1 MSERNVAVVGFAHA
15 PHVRRTDGTT
25 NGVEMLMPCF
35 AQLYKDLNI
44 TKGDIGFWCSGSSD
58 YLAGRAFSFIS
69 AIDSIGAVPPIN
81 ESHVEMDAAWA
92 LYEAYIKILTGEV
105 DTALVYGFG
114 KSSAGILRQILS
126 RQTDPYTVAPLWP
139 DSVSMAGLQ
148 ARIGLDSGKWTEL
161 QMARVAFDS
170 FASARRV
177 DSVEPP
183 VNLDELL
190 ERPFFADPL
199 RRHDIAPITDGAA
212 AIVLAADDRA
222 RELRKNPAWIT
233 GIEHR
238 IETPVLGARDL
249 TQSPSTRV
257 SAQIA
262 TGGNTANLDVA
273 EIHAPFTHQHLILAE
288 AMRIPGKTK
297 VNPSGG
303 ALAANPMFVAGLERI
318 GFAAQHI
325 WNGSGTSGAGARHQR
340 ACAATEPGGGHGRK
354 ELMAGAGAH
363 LAAVLGTGQTKYVA
377 KRKDVSMN
385 GLVREAIDRALED
398 SGSTFDDIDAVVVG
412 KAPDFFEGVMMPE
425 LFMAD
430 AMGATGKPLIR
441 VHTAGSVGGSTAIVA
456 TSLVQS
462 GKYRRVLAMAW
473 EKQSESNAMWALS
486 IPIPFIKPVG
496 AGAGGYF
503 APHVRSYIRRSG
515 APNYI
520 GAMVAVKDR
529 LNGARNPL
537 AHLQQS
543 DITLEKVMESP
554 MLWDPIRYDET
565 CPSSDGAAAM
575 VIGNEESAE
584 ARLAQGHPVAWIHA
598 TALRTEPLQ
607 FSGRDQVSPQ
617 ASRDAAA
624 ALWKAAGITSP
635 IDEIDAAEIYVPF
648 SWFEPMWLESL
659 GFAPEGEGW
668 KLTEAGE
675 TKIGGRLP
683 VNPSGGVL
691 SSNPIGASGLIR
703 FAESAIQVM
712 GKGGDHQV
720 PGARKALG
728 HAYGGGSQYYSM
740 WVVSSDK
747 PEKAS
752 A

>member
-1 MSERNVAVVGFAHA
+1 MTDVAVVGFAHA

-35 AQLYKDLNI
+35 ASIYEELGLKQ
-44 TKGDIGFWCSGSSD
+44 TDIGFWCSGSSD

-92 LYEAYIKILTGEV
+92 LYEAYIKLLSGEV
-105 DTALVYGFG
+105 ETALVYGFG
-114 KSSAGILRQILS
+114 KSSAGNLRRVLAM
-126 RQTDPYTVAPLWP
+126 QTDPYTVAPLWP

-148 ARIGLDSGKWTEL
+148 ARLGLDAGTWTAE
-161 QMARVAFDS
+161 QMAQVALDAMSAAGRTDS
-170 FASARRV
+170 EKPAKSI
-177 DSVEPP
+177 
-183 VNLDELL
+183 DELL

-212 AIVLAADDRA
+212 AIVLASGDKA
-222 RELRKNPAWIT
+222 RELRREPRMDHRHRAPHRNPGARCA
-233 GIEHR
+233 GPDHLAVHQRVGSDRHR
-238 IETPVLGARDL
+238 RGCRLDRGRRAVRPVQPSAADPDRGNRSVVVDEGEPVGWGAVRQPDVLG
-249 TQSPSTRV
+249 RV
-257 SAQIA
+257 GAYRLCRA
-262 TGGNTANLDVA
+262 T
-273 EIHAPFTHQHLILAE
+273 HLQRLCG
-288 AMRIPGKTK
+288 P
-297 VNPSGG
+297 
-303 ALAANPMFVAGLERI
+303 
-318 GFAAQHI
+318 
-325 WNGSGTSGAGARHQR
+325 GAGTRHQR
-340 ACAATEPGGGHGRK
+340 PCAAAESGRGHGRK
-354 ELMAGAGAH
+354 MMAKQI
-363 LAAVLGTGQTKYVA
+363 AAVLGTGQTKYVA

-385 GLVREAIDRALED
+385 GLVREAIDRALAD

-430 AMGATGKPLIR
+430 AMGATNKPLIR

-462 GKYRRVLAMAW
+462 GKYRRVLTMAW

-486 IPIPFIKPVG
+486 IPVPFTKAVG

-503 APHVRSYIRRSG
+503 APHIRAYIRRSG
-515 APNYI
+515 APNHI
-520 GAMVAVKDR
+520 GAIVAVKDR
-529 LNGARNPL
+529 LNGAKNPL
-537 AHLQQS
+537 AHLHQP

-575 VIGNEESAE
+575 VIGDEQSAD
-584 ARLAQGHPVAWIHA
+584 ARVAEGHPVAWIHA
-598 TALRTEPLQ
+598 TALRTEPLAYA
-607 FSGRDQVSPQ
+607 GRDQVNPQ

-624 ALWKAAGITSP
+624 ALWKAAGIKSP
-635 IDEIDAAEIYVPF
+635 IDEIDVAEVYVPF
-648 SWFEPMWLESL
+648 SWYEPMWLESL

-675 TKIGGRLP
+675 TAMGGRIP
-683 VNPSGGVL
+683 FNPSGGVL
-691 SSNPIGASGLIR
+691 SSNPIGASGMIR

-712 GKGGDHQV
+712 GKAGDHQIQ
-720 PGARKALG
+720 GARKALG
-728 HAYGGGSQYYSM
+728 HAYGGGAQYYSM

-747 PEKAS
+747 PAEPATKAS
-752 A
+752 

>member
-35 AQLYKDLNI
+35 AQLYEELGI
-44 TKGDIGFWCSGSSD
+44 TKADIGFWCSGSSD

-92 LYEAYIKILTGEV
+92 LYEAYIKLLTGQV

-114 KSSAGILRQILS
+114 KSSAGTLRRVLAL
-126 RQTDPYTVAPLWP
+126 QTDPYTVAPLWP
-139 DSVSMAGLQ
+139 DAVSMAGLQ
-148 ARIGLDSGKWTEL
+148 ARFGLDAGKWTAE
-161 QMARVAFDS
+161 QMAQVALDS
-170 FASARRV
+170 FAVAERT
-177 DSVEPP
+177 DSQVPAKSI
-183 VNLDELL
+183 DELL
-190 ERPFFADPL
+190 DRPFFADPL

-212 AIVLAADDRA
+212 AIVLAAGDKA

-249 TQSPSTRV
+249 TTSPSTAA
-257 SAQIA
+257 SAKAA
-262 TGGNTANLDVA
+262 TGGDAASIEVA
-273 EIHAPFTHQHLILAE
+273 EIYAPFSHQQLLLTE
-288 AMRIPGKTK
+288 AIGLPSSTK
-297 VNPSGG
+297 INPSGG
-303 ALAANPMFVAGLERI
+303 ALAANPMFSAGLERI

-325 WNGSGTSGAGARHQR
+325 FDGSAGRVLAHATSG
-340 ACAATEPGGGHGRK
+340 P
-354 ELMAGAGAH
+354 
-363 LAAVLGTGQTKYVA
+363 VLQQNLVA
-377 KRKDVSMN
+377 KRQDVSMN
-385 GLVREAIDRALED
+385 GLVREAIDKALAD
-398 SGSTFDDIDAVVVG
+398 SGLTMDDIDAVVVG

-430 AMGATGKPLIR
+430 AVGATGKPLIR

-456 TSLVQS
+456 ASLVQS
-462 GKYRRVLAMAW
+462 GKYKRVLTMAW

-486 IPIPFIKPVG
+486 IPVPFTKPVG

-515 APNYI
+515 APTHI

-529 LNGARNPL
+529 LNGAKNPL
-537 AHLQQS
+537 AHLHQP
-543 DITLEKVMESP
+543 DITLEKVMASQ

-565 CPSSDGAAAM
+565 CPSSDGAAA
-575 VIGNEESAE
+575 VIIGNEEIAE
-584 ARLAQGHPVAWIHA
+584 SRLAQGHPVAWIHA

-624 ALWKAAGITSP
+624 ALWEAAGITSP
-635 IDEIDAAEIYVPF
+635 IDEIDVAEIYVPF
-648 SWFEPMWLESL
+648 SWFEPMWLENL
-659 GFAPEGEGW
+659 GFVPEGEGW

-675 TKIGGRLP
+675 TAIGGRLP

-720 PGARKALG
+720 PNARKALG

-740 WVVSSDK
+740 WVVAADK
-747 PEKAS
+747 PAKVDA
-752 A
+752 